1 MDKSFIEDIKISLS
15 SLSIF
20 MPFLAYSYRDFPL
33 CFKAENAGGF
43 CLDLPKNF

>member
-33 CFKAENAGGF
+33 CFKAENAEVF
-43 CLDLPKNF
+43 V